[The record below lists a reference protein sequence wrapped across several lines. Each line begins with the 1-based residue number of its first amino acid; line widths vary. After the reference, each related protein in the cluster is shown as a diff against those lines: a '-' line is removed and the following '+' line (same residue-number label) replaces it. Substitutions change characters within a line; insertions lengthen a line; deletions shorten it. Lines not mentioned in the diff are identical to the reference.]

1 MLRAK
6 FFAFPLFALTAA
18 AMTVHASYARADE
31 GEETV
36 AEADAAAGAMQDG
49 WNIVQ
54 NATSS
59 PEHKTLVQAIT
70 AAGLVDTLS
79 ASGPF
84 TVFAPTDQ
92 AFAAV
97 PQPMTAYLMDPMNK
111 DHLAQVLK
119 YHVVPGA
126 ITSTDLYAKIKAGGG
141 KTTLTTVEGEALTFT
156 EVQGNI
162 KVDGTQG
169 SSGYVTQ
176 ADVAQSNGVIHV
188 LNGVLMPT
196 LKAAEPAAA
205 PAAPATGAAP
215 AAPATDAAPATAE
228 PAPADEAAP
237 ATDPAN

>member
-6 FFAFPLFALTAA
+6 FFAVPLFALTAA
-18 AMTVHASYARADE
+18 AMAVPAAQARAADE
-31 GEETV
+31 GEATA

-70 AAGLVDTLS
+70 AAGLADTLS
-79 ASGPF
+79 AAGPF

-92 AFAAV
+92 AFSAV
-97 PQPMTAYLMDPMNK
+97 PPPMTAYLMDPLNK

-119 YHVVPGA
+119 YHVVPGR

-141 KTTLTTVEGEALTFT
+141 KTTLTTVEGEPLTFT

-176 ADVAQSNGVIHV
+176 ADVAQSNGMIHV

-196 LKAAEPAAA
+196 LAAAEPAADAA
-205 PAAPATGAAP
+205 PAAPATEAAP
-215 AAPATDAAPATAE
+215 AA
-228 PAPADEAAP
+228 
-237 ATDPAN
+237 DPVN